1 MIKQVL
7 VVAAGGALGAVIRYL
22 NNKAITHY
30 FGVSLPWATLL
41 ANVVGCLLMGI
52 AYVWLIERYQESE
65 NLKLFIMI
73 GFLGAL
79 TTWSTFS
86 METVLMMSYGE
97 YLKGFTYLLAT
108 FILCFLAF
116 FVGLKISS

>member
-7 VVAAGGALGAVIRYL
+7 VVAAGGALGAVLRFL
-22 NNKAITHY
+22 NAKAMTHY
-30 FGVSLPWATLL
+30 FGSPVPWATLIV
-41 ANVVGCLLMGI
+41 NVVGCFLMGI
-52 AYVWLIERYQESE
+52 AYVYLIDKYQASE
-65 NLKLFIMI
+65 NIRLFIMM

-97 YLKGFTYLLAT
+97 YLKGFVYLFLT
-108 FILCFLAF
+108 FVLCFLAF
-116 FVGLKISS
+116 FVGMKLSA